1 MTPTTGYELE
11 TEFTLT
17 APNWN
22 GDGNLHYTYV
32 AESTE
37 NGVTTSTIL
46 GHGQKKTTL
55 SGIVLNKGDLK
66 LNVIVADA
74 FGAEGKTTTPAVP
87 GGAPGA
93 SLTVQAKAVT
103 AAAADSLIAA
113 ALGAGKSGKASSAV
127 SKIDTLFKA
136 LNAAA
141 SAAATAD
148 KSIVLTLT
156 ASGSV
161 SDYSDTTALRR
172 SIAATAGVD
181 PSSTVITV
189 KAASAIITATITVP
203 ASSAASVQALLSSS
217 LGTAAA
223 ASTALGITVELDPTV
238 TGGGEGSS
246 SELSISAEK
255 KEEIT
260 KAGIGALDQALSS
273 IQP

>member
-113 ALGAGKSGKASSAV
+113 ALGAGKSGKSSSAV

-181 PSSTVITV
+181 PSSTIITV
-189 KAASAIITATITVP
+189 EAASAIITATITVP
-203 ASSAASVQALLSSS
+203 ASSAASVQALLASS

-223 ASTALGITVELDPTV
+223 ASTALGIAVELDPTI

-273 IQP
+273 I

>member
-1 MTPTTGYELE
+1 M
-11 TEFTLT
+11 
-17 APNWN
+17 
-22 GDGNLHYTYV
+22 
-32 AESTE
+32 
-37 NGVTTSTIL
+37 
-46 GHGQKKTTL
+46 
-55 SGIVLNKGDLK
+55 
-66 LNVIVADA
+66 
-74 FGAEGKTTTPAVP
+74 
-87 GGAPGA
+87 
-93 SLTVQAKAVT
+93 
-103 AAAADSLIAA
+103 
-113 ALGAGKSGKASSAV
+113 
-127 SKIDTLFKA
+127 
-136 LNAAA
+136 
-141 SAAATAD
+141 
-148 KSIVLTLT
+148 LTLT

-189 KAASAIITATITVP
+189 EAASAIITATITVP

-246 SELSISAEK
+246 YEPSISAEK

-260 KAGIGALDQALSS
+260 KAGIGALDEALSS